1 MVVPGEGT
9 WTVDGEELIFTPE
22 PAFVGTA
29 TPVSYRVDTAAGDTV
44 ESTATPTVTAAPVVP
59 PTPIVTVP
67 DVFVTA
73 PAGAPAVFD
82 LPAAVPDL
90 VPESVVLIQP
100 NETPAT
106 EVTTDDGTWQVQPD
120 TGQVAFTPSPT
131 LAGDPAPLPFTAE
144 RANGTAVTGRRV
156 VDYAAAAPGPAPT
169 PAPAAGVDAAAS
181 SVALAFTG
189 SDVGATSA
197 AALIAAA
204 TLLAGLGLT
213 IAGIRRLRD

>member
-144 RANGTAVTGRRV
+144 RANGTAVTGRLV
-156 VDYAAAAPGPAPT
+156 VDYAAAGVGPVPTRHPPPVWAPLP
-169 PAPAAGVDAAAS
+169 PAAPSRSRAQTQVRHQLSPSSEPPPCSQAS
-181 SVALAFTG
+181 A
-189 SDVGATSA
+189 
-197 AALIAAA
+197 
-204 TLLAGLGLT
+204 
-213 IAGIRRLRD
+213 